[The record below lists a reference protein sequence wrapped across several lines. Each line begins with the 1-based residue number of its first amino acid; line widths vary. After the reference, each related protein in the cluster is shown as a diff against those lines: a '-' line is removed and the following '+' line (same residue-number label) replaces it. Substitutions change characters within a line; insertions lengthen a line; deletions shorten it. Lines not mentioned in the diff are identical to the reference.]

1 MAAISRGTI
10 RLFTVYDTCSYP
22 TLSKFSFAI
31 QESTLSD
38 KMYLIENVVSPH
50 CGDKKKWRDVA
61 WYIFFG
67 LHFQHVVVLKGGKS
81 ISICYLKYGMC
92 RDAIDMLRPQGN
104 SLSLVGGKVWQCQ
117 IM

>member
-1 MAAISRGTI
+1 M
-10 RLFTVYDTCSYP
+10 F
-22 TLSKFSFAI
+22 
-31 QESTLSD
+31 
-38 KMYLIENVVSPH
+38 
-50 CGDKKKWRDVA
+50 
-61 WYIFFG
+61 
-67 LHFQHVVVLKGGKS
+67 VVLCTNLDSIFSVEEQQS

>member
-50 CGDKKKWRDVA
+50 CGDKKKMARRCMIYFLRTSFSTRRGVERRKKR
-61 WYIFFG
+61 
-67 LHFQHVVVLKGGKS
+67 LKTT
-81 ISICYLKYGMC
+81 
-92 RDAIDMLRPQGN
+92 
-104 SLSLVGGKVWQCQ
+104 
-117 IM
+117 